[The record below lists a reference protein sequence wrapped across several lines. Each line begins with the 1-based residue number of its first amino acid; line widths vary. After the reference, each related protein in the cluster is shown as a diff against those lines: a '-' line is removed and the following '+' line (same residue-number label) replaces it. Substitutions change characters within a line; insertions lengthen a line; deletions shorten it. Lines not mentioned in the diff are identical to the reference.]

1 MHSIER
7 IVCNACVYD
16 GLYPSIT
23 ANEVGDSFCC
33 CYCESADEKLSELK
47 IESFL
52 LLFLFRAIRNT
63 PLCVYD
69 ALLAA
74 LDAWCAWPP
83 MNPSCKMLCCFTLS
97 LLPGYEER

>member
-1 MHSIER
+1 MHSIGR

-16 GLYPSIT
+16 GLYPSVT

-33 CYCESADEKLSELK
+33 CYCESAAGEKLSELK
-47 IESFL
+47 IESFFL
-52 LLFLFRAIRNT
+52 LLFLFRTIRDT

-83 MNPSCKMLCCFTLS
+83 MNPLLQNVVV
-97 LLPGYEER
+97 LLPPDHEER